1 MDSPTF
7 LGVSHNNWAF
17 INSFAAW
24 FAAIGTIGAVIVS
37 LYLASRRQKARA
49 KVRVGSRII
58 VEEGGK
64 GPYPEYLM
72 FSIANSGDM
81 PITINQ
87 IGWKVGLFK
96 KRAAIQ
102 LIDNTLSSE
111 LPIELKHGQEAK
123 WFTPIKRVDR
133 PWIKNFCEY
142 MMMPKYRTS
151 CFTLRAEF
159 YSSIGQTFRVKPESY
174 LIGMFRDECVR
185 LSKNQN

>member
-1 MDSPTF
+1 MDSQTF
-7 LGVSHNNWAF
+7 LGVSNNDWAF

-37 LYLASRRQKARA
+37 LYLANRRQKARA
-49 KVRVGSRII
+49 KVHVGSRIM
-58 VEEGGK
+58 VEQDAK

-72 FSIANSGDM
+72 FKIANSGDM

-102 LIDNTLSSE
+102 LVDETLSSK
-111 LPIELKHGQEAK
+111 LPIELKHGQEAQ
-123 WFTPIKRVDR
+123 WFTPINRVDR
-133 PWIKNFCEY
+133 PWIHKFCED
-142 MMMPKYRTS
+142 MMMPNYRTS
-151 CFTLRAEF
+151 CFTLRAEL
-159 YSSIGQTFRVKPESY
+159 YSSIGQTFRVKPESNF
-174 LIGMFRDECVR
+174 IGKLRDECIR